1 MRDWRA
7 CVRTWEQRRK
17 SEQKQAGAL
26 WGNESEIPEEYKT
39 VKVSKTVDKAAIK
52 NAIKSGK
59 EIPGAH
65 IETNETIQI
74 K

>member
-1 MRDWRA
+1 MDD
-7 CVRTWEQRRK
+7 E
-17 SEQKQAGAL
+17 
-26 WGNESEIPEEYKT
+26 NEVPEEYKT
-39 VKVSKTVDKAAIK
+39 VKVTKTVDKAAIK

-65 IETNETIQI
+65 IETSETIQI